1 MTIETQL
8 LSPLISRLLK
18 LIAVNWS
25 LSMHALL
32 ELDEYFVDKF
42 FFAANESYDGKDRH
56 EASIDVDFAVTRSS
70 DGQPRF
76 EVRLFVEVNNKED
89 FFSKAPYRMDFRV
102 TVYFHF
108 PEGTDENDI
117 NKLIVPNGL
126 SILYG
131 VARDIVSRQTEV
143 GRFGRFMQH
152 R

>member
-1 MTIETQL
+1 
-8 LSPLISRLLK
+8 
-18 LIAVNWS
+18 
-25 LSMHALL
+25 MHALL

-42 FFAANESYDGKDRH
+42 FFEANESYDGKDGH
-56 EASIDVDFAVTRSS
+56 EANFDVDFAVARSS

-89 FFSKAPYRMDFRV
+89 FFSKAPYRMDLCV
-102 TVYFHF
+102 TGYFHF

-131 VARDIVSRQTEV
+131 VARGLVSQQTGV
-143 GRFGRFMQH
+143 GRFGRFILPSMNFIKLIQEKIKK
-152 R
+152 